1 VTSDIENLVLE
12 HLRQIR
18 AGQERL
24 GQDMREVKERLG
36 IIEQQAAALHA
47 QYANLSVRI
56 DRMEVRIEHI
66 EKRLGLIE
74 A

>member
-1 VTSDIENLVLE
+1 MTSDTENIILE
-12 HLRQIR
+12 HLRHIR

-36 IIEQQAAALHA
+36 IIEQQVAALHT
-47 QYANLSVRI
+47 QYANLSTRI
-56 DRMEVRIEHI
+56 DRLEVRIERI

>member
-1 VTSDIENLVLE
+1 MTSDAENLILE
-12 HLRQIR
+12 EVRAIR

-24 GQDMREVKERLG
+24 GQDMNEVKERFG
-36 IIEQQAAALHA
+36 IIEQQIASLHT
-47 QYANLSVRI
+47 QYANLSTRI
-56 DRMEVRIEHI
+56 DRLEVRIERI